1 MKILSIILLSAF
13 AFLLSGC
20 FGVKKPDNAN
30 SSVSIYEQNF
40 ISITGEKVSLN
51 EFKGKNILFV
61 NVASECGFTKQYADL
76 EKLSRIYKDNLVI
89 IGFPAN
95 DFLGQE
101 PGTNEQIAAFC
112 KDNYDVTFLMA
123 EKITVIGKDMHPI
136 YKWLTD
142 KSLNGWNE
150 MKPKWNF
157 YKYIVD
163 TEGELVK
170 VLPSTTEP
178 LDEEITGLLK

>member
-1 MKILSIILLSAF
+1 MKILIILINISVLF
-13 AFLLSGC
+13 FTGC
-20 FGVKKPDNAN
+20 FGVEKPESAK

-40 ISITGEKVSLN
+40 ISITGQQVSLA

-76 EKLSRIYKDNLVI
+76 EKLSRIYKDNLIV

-101 PGTNEQIAAFC
+101 PGTNEEIAAFC
-112 KDNYDVTFLMA
+112 KEYYDVTFILA
-123 EKITVIGKDMHPI
+123 EKITVKGKDQHPI
-136 YKWLTD
+136 YKWLTE
-142 KSLNGWNE
+142 KPLNGWNE

-170 VLPSTTEP
+170 VLPSTTVP